1 MFNYAEGCLEFKNF
15 LECISVCDNI
25 LTNSEHKE
33 DPIFIQSKVLKG
45 KAAFFCYKR
54 KLQYLLM
61 NPNLRLTKEGRFVMD
76 EILSAM
82 KESISLLG
90 EGLDQNSLD
99 EEGSRLLD
107 WAMIDCLSVLN
118 QLNKCRRCL
127 MCREKGD
134 LKKSHIIPEFIMK
147 TLQGGENEHD
157 IVFGLD
163 KHKLKSAGGC
173 YYYMLCE
180 RCEELL
186 CQNGE
191 NDFKVKFPSS
201 GEIEFSSWLFSFCA
215 GLIIRNMSATLQFPM
230 HFNDEQMYQILL
242 HCRKHLLELPVKFG
256 GKLSS
261 PSELIQRQLEDL
273 SARVKGSLDIYLFMS
288 PLASQQDYG
297 GVFQVPYPSGAF
309 SLSRD
314 KPLDSKSVD
323 FNGHA
328 RFFCLWCGPI
338 TLIIQFDPSL
348 ASLKG
353 KGFQLTSEPSNSDP
367 VYSIPSEEEKVKL
380 LPVGLWKLLE
390 QLTEGVVENS
400 NQVSRFTAPTAKLPT
415 STPVQDASVSV
426 PAEIGS
432 KAMFT
437 IAYLPKE
444 YEINSPHVKLPRNQ
458 CIALPAHNHVLTHSC
473 RCVPMQSAEVLTL
486 VCVDESK
493 SQLYVILLL
502 QDNANRLLYIDGA
515 NAEVKNGKFVLTDF
529 LLKQPMISARR
540 LKISQLQNIL
550 NISLPNK
557 HFDNINVF
565 MHLMKNRRYVFE

>member
-1 MFNYAEGCLEFKNF
+1 MFKYAEGCLEFKNF

-25 LTNSEHKE
+25 LTNSEHEE
-33 DPIFIQSKVLKG
+33 DPIFIKSKVLKG
-45 KAAFFCYKR
+45 KAEFYSYKR
-54 KLQYLLM
+54 KLQYLLL
-61 NPNLRLTKEGRFVMD
+61 NPNIRLTKEGRFVVD

-82 KESISLLG
+82 KWSISLLG
-90 EGLDQNSLD
+90 EGLDQHSLD

-107 WAMIDCLSVLN
+107 WAMIDCFSVFN

-134 LKKSHIIPEFIMK
+134 LKRSHIIPEFILK
-147 TLQGGENEHD
+147 SLQGGENERD
-157 IVFGLD
+157 FIFGLD
-163 KHKLKSAGGC
+163 KHKLKSVGEC

-201 GEIEFSSWLFSFCA
+201 GEIKYFSWLFSFCA

-230 HFNDEQMYQILL
+230 HFNDEQVYQILL
-242 HCRKHLLELPVKFG
+242 HCRRHLLQLPVKFG

-273 SARVKGSLDIYLFMS
+273 SARVKGSFDIYLFMS
-288 PLASQQDYG
+288 PLASEQDFG
-297 GVFQVPYPSGAF
+297 GVFQVPYPDAAF

-314 KPLDSKSVD
+314 KQLDSKRID

-353 KGFQLTSEPSNSDP
+353 KGFHLTSERSTSDS
-367 VYSIPSEEEKVKL
+367 VYSIPSEENKVKL
-380 LPVGLWKLLE
+380 LPVGLLKLLE
-390 QLTEGVVENS
+390 QLTEDVAENY
-400 NQVSRFTAPTAKLPT
+400 NQLSRFTAPTAKLPT
-415 STPVQDASVSV
+415 SKPAVQDASVSV

-437 IAYLPKE
+437 ILYLPKQ

-473 RCVPMQSAEVLTL
+473 RRVPMQKQKCSHLCVLM
-486 VCVDESK
+486 
-493 SQLYVILLL
+493 
-502 QDNANRLLYIDGA
+502 N
-515 NAEVKNGKFVLTDF
+515 
-529 LLKQPMISARR
+529 
-540 LKISQLQNIL
+540 QNH
-550 NISLPNK
+550 NS
-557 HFDNINVF
+557 
-565 MHLMKNRRYVFE
+565 M